1 MSDQGQELIPTPETM
16 TSRWPSGR
24 QAITLF
30 ISGLILGAGGCA
42 AFLSVVSTDSSGVL
56 SFIFGAAFFVGLFLV
71 LAAFVECVVI
81 VVRGLTGKS

>member
-1 MSDQGQELIPTPETM
+1 MTDQNPEQVRPAETM
-16 TSRWPSGR
+16 ASRWPSGR

-30 ISGLILGAGGCA
+30 ISGLVLGIGGCA
-42 AFLSVVSTDSSGVL
+42 AFLSLAAKDSSGIL